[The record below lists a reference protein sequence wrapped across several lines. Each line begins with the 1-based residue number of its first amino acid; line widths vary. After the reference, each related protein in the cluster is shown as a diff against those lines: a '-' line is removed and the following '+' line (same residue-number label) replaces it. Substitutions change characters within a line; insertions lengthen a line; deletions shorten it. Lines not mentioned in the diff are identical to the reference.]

1 MAAEI
6 IQIDAQSFLSQT
18 YENQDTNL
26 ISSFDVKTNLSSSS
40 YLEFF
45 VYDNNKNILDS
56 DYNFTQYTIQND
68 GQSPGNDGDISEII
82 IDPEQTLINLGY
94 DQGEYTAYFNI
105 FNKQI
110 GTNFQ
115 NLYIAEISSDRTEIR
130 LDSTSLTEIDLIEQ
144 SNNLIQ
150 QRVSSSYFLD
160 FYLNFGDNQLAIAN
174 NIELDIQDP
183 TNPTILIKLYEP
195 LSDQYDLNSLLWVV
209 TVIEEPIAYQ
219 VIFEDVPI
227 VIIDTVPI
235 NGPNFNLE
243 LKDKINNSTL
253 NQSYQ
258 DLTATTLTSSF
269 NQLNS
274 LLEEKEID
282 INIDYTNFAEFTHF
296 SSVKTRLENFYYK
309 VSLIEQYSSSI
320 ATLNNTNSSSVA
332 IGNTQTIYETQI
344 NNIITNF
351 DGYDYYLYYS
361 SGSYAWPKTT
371 SQPPYLLAKTGSNAV
386 LTWFGSDD
394 ETNPNYGGIILS
406 ASRFDE
412 SNKDYL
418 FYVIPEYLREDPNN
432 DQYKMFIDMVGQF
445 YDNIWIYYKDVTQK
459 YNADNRLEN
468 GISKDIVADA
478 IRDFGLKLYQ
488 NNFSNEDLYT
498 AFLGLTPDG
507 ALFPFPNITGSLPT
521 PSGFEYID
529 TLISASNDY
538 MPLDDVNKSLYKR
551 IYHNL
556 PYLLKSKGTLPA
568 LRTLIT
574 SYGIPDTILRINE
587 YGGKDK
593 ANTNDWDYWQ
603 NEFNYTFYTTGSN
616 HISSSWPVNTNWN
629 SLDNVPRTV
638 EFRFKTE
645 GLPTSNIPY
654 SQSLW
659 NLDGVGPS
667 IILKYTGSGY
677 TTNPPTPNNPL
688 GLPYSGSI
696 IDPYYQY
703 ATLEFCS
710 DPAVSP
716 AGSASIYF
724 PFFDGGWW
732 SVMVT
737 RENTQDFTLHAG
749 NKIYEGGDN
758 GTLLG
763 FYTSSYILSDDVEW
777 ANSNTS
783 FFAKSQSIAGNTY
796 NSFSGSIQEIRY
808 YNKVISP
815 DVFKDYI
822 MNPSS
827 IEGDSINSSPEELM
841 FRASL
846 GGELY
851 TGSLSIHPKVT
862 GSWVATSSFVSDSNF
877 NFFTTPTFVPNTE
890 YFFYDQPA
898 VGIKNA
904 VSDKIRLEN
913 NVMPSGDTLSPFRSL
928 AQQLAISQSYTANT
942 NLLEV
947 AFSPQ
952 DEINEDIMDQIGYF
966 NIGEYIGDP
975 RLRSSSAE
983 SYPLLDTLRNDYFE
997 KYTKNYDL
1005 VDYIRLIKFFDNSL
1019 FKMIKDF
1026 VPARTSLASGIVIKQ
1041 HLLERNKY
1049 PQPQV
1054 NNNSNIA
1061 NVGVDNLSSTLFIP
1075 GNDTVSV
1082 SISYPLT
1089 ASGIYALSITGSITE
1104 DATDSVYYIELYDS
1118 NAVLLATLDSFI
1130 SSPFGTFSF
1139 SGSYSGNVPSGSYI
1153 YFSADP
1159 FANTFQINNF
1169 TASLQLINS
1178 YYAPYTTQDISVS
1191 GTIVPQWNDYNPGTI
1206 EDFNGG
1212 TGGTFEP
1219 FNYVGN
1225 TSQSW
1230 YETIPTISGSVIV
1243 LHDSQDEFYDGE
1255 FSGSN
1260 IIVTTQSLAQA
1271 YPLQNESFLYKQVY
1285 YYGTGSGEENIF
1297 ENLFLNNVT
1306 SPQNGEILFM
1316 EKGNILF
1323 GSWSSIYSPK
1333 YLKIAKID
1341 CSGSNNTTALG
1352 QLDTILI
1359 NTPIVGYP
1367 TNVWLQYDVTVLNE
1381 QSNYYLY
1388 QVNSAKYL
1396 NQPITYISSSY
1407 PNQVFDYTVSSS
1419 VTSSYSVGNGSP
1431 KTVIN
1436 WNSSLPGTNLP
1447 HYGTSYFN
1455 TSSGIL
1461 TFENTPNTQ
1470 LIISASIDTS
1480 GNDPTSRFIRLIQ
1493 NRNGVETTIFQDTY
1507 NAGGIDTT
1515 LVTASLY
1522 PIQGDQYYIQLT
1534 KTPTGVNVNVTSA
1547 QLLLTQSRAVSS
1559 SNCELVIFEPYITT
1573 PNYYNSD
1580 YNPLINNV
1588 LDDRLSTVYQD
1599 VDYSTG
1605 IFTPTNFGLLISG
1618 SAIKAAVQDSN
1629 YTTKRHIIPRYE
1641 GSKSTSQ
1648 YLNVWTE
1655 GDSGTYGKVPTVE
1668 SLKTMVAYCDSIS
1681 GWPPERMN
1689 ASAIHVLY
1697 LIKQDGTVVIP
1708 NASQNSL
1715 ADIQGTFMSGE
1726 KLIIAQKTVSSGE
1739 STQKR
1744 NIIRGGT
1751 RIEPIL
1757 YTQYGSA
1764 PNATWNTTMSF
1775 EDIVPSNTGATA
1787 DFSALYKR
1795 NTSIN
1800 LVQGVETL
1808 AAVNTVVYGA
1818 PISTGNSYE
1827 VTPQVVLDA
1836 LELTFKSSN
1845 NITFTN
1851 NPGNITGNFITKIYK
1866 NSISPSNLIGTPSTT
1881 QFQNN
1886 PNFPSGL
1893 VYFANKTVTIP
1904 VSNLNVGD
1912 KYFATVTLV
1921 CNIPT
1926 GTSPSVSFTSDFK
1939 VTQYPIFSPPVSS
1952 SGANSIWNWPNSS
1965 SYPYVI
1971 TSSQTT
1977 LVNLYGNPNAKM
1989 VDITGSGFNS
1999 IVLPWSIKYG
2009 DEFRFEGREDFVYQ
2023 VGKIFGPAESGSGRI
2038 FQTGSIEV
2046 HLNSNLPISA
2056 SSSVFNLDHFVIRRY
2071 VDDASLILMEG
2082 FKPVN
2087 ANGPYIVRPEYVVP
2101 ELNKSIDQFILDLTQ
2116 KGLIT

>member
-26 ISSFDVKTNLSSSS
+26 ISSFDVKTSLSSSS

-45 VYDNNKNILDS
+45 IYDNNKNILDS

-82 IDPEQTLINLGY
+82 IDPEQILINLGY
-94 DQGEYTAYFNI
+94 DQGEYTTYFNI

-110 GTNFQ
+110 GTNLQ
-115 NLYIAEISSDRTEIR
+115 NLYITEISSDRTEIR

-209 TVIEEPIAYQ
+209 TVVEEPIAYQ

-258 DLTATTLTSSF
+258 DLTTTTLTSSF
-269 NQLNS
+269 NQLSS

-332 IGNTQTIYETQI
+332 IGNTQTIYESQI

-478 IRDFGLKLYQ
+478 IRDFGIKLYQ

-521 PSGFEYID
+521 PSGYEYID

-538 MPLDDVNKSLYKR
+538 IPLDDVNKSLYKR

-556 PYLLKSKGTLPA
+556 PYLLKAKGTLPA

-574 SYGIPDTILRINE
+574 SYGIPDTVLRINE

-603 NEFNYTFYTTGSN
+603 NEFNYAFYTTGSN

-629 SLDNVPRTV
+629 SQDNVPKTV

-659 NLDGVGPS
+659 HLEESGIVNSS

-677 TTNPPTPNNPL
+677 SS
-688 GLPYSGSI
+688 GSYSGSI

-703 ATLEFCS
+703 ATLEFYS
-710 DPAVSP
+710 DSLGSP
-716 AGSASIYF
+716 TVTASIYF

-737 RENTQDFTLHAG
+737 RENANFNLHAG

-763 FYTSSYILSDDVEW
+763 FYTSSYVNSDETPFAASD
-777 ANSNTS
+777 TS
-783 FFAKSQSIAGNTY
+783 FFAKSQSIAGNIY

-808 YNKVISP
+808 YNTVLSAS
-815 DVFKDYI
+815 VFKDYI
-822 MNPSS
+822 MNPYS
-827 IEGDSINSSPEELM
+827 IEGNSINSSPNQLI
-841 FRASL
+841 FRLPL

-851 TGSLSIHPKVT
+851 TGSVSIHPKVT
-862 GSWVATSSFVSDSNF
+862 GSWIATSSFATDNTASF
-877 NFFTTPTFVPNTE
+877 AITPTFVPNTE

-904 VSDKIRLEN
+904 ISDKIRLEN
-913 NVMPSGDTLSPFRSL
+913 NVMPSGNTLSPFRSL

-983 SYPLLDTLRNDYFE
+983 SYPLLDTLRNDYFQ

-1054 NNNSNIA
+1054 NNNSTIA
-1061 NVGVDNLSSTLFIP
+1061 
-1075 GNDTVSV
+1075 
-1082 SISYPLT
+1082 
-1089 ASGIYALSITGSITE
+1089 
-1104 DATDSVYYIELYDS
+1104 YY
-1118 NAVLLATLDSFI
+1118 
-1130 SSPFGTFSF
+1130 
-1139 SGSYSGNVPSGSYI
+1139 PSGS
-1153 YFSADP
+1153 STNP
-1159 FANTFQINNF
+1159 SNNQPLTFQNIIV
-1169 TASLQLINS
+1169 T
-1178 YYAPYTTQDISVS
+1178 
-1191 GTIVPQWNDYNPGTI
+1191 GTVAPQWNDFQPGTI

-1212 TGGTFEP
+1212 AGGVFNP
-1219 FNYVGN
+1219 FNYVSN

-1230 YETIPTISGSVIV
+1230 YETIPTISGSVLI
-1243 LHDSQDEFYDGE
+1243 LHNTQDEFYDGE

-1260 IIVTTQSLAQA
+1260 IIVTTQSLAQS
-1271 YPLQNESFLYKQVY
+1271 YPLDNF
-1285 YYGTGSGEENIF
+1285 
-1297 ENLFLNNVT
+1297 
-1306 SPQNGEILFM
+1306 
-1316 EKGNILF
+1316 
-1323 GSWSSIYSPK
+1323 
-1333 YLKIAKID
+1333 
-1341 CSGSNNTTALG
+1341 
-1352 QLDTILI
+1352 
-1359 NTPIVGYP
+1359 
-1367 TNVWLQYDVTVLNE
+1367 
-1381 QSNYYLY
+1381 
-1388 QVNSAKYL
+1388 
-1396 NQPITYISSSY
+1396 
-1407 PNQVFDYTVSSS
+1407 VFDYTPVRYSPLLYDLSIDDLAEFTQTQFLNSLTIPDQGEILLLRPYFRLGGFSPSGNPLPNITGPTFVKIHKFDNNGVDNTIPLGQENKLLIQYSTIPSYYTLNILTVNEYSTYYLYEVNTLGSNTADNYILDYKFSGSIVNSFTAGPFSTPLALTESIDNANVFISSS
-1419 VTSSYSVGNGSP
+1419 STFTYS
-1431 KTVIN
+1431 
-1436 WNSSLPGTNLP
+1436 
-1447 HYGTSYFN
+1447 
-1455 TSSGIL
+1455 
-1461 TFENTPNTQ
+1461 NTPNVK
-1470 LIISASIDTS
+1470 IDFIAS
-1480 GNDPTSRFIRLIQ
+1480 F
-1493 NRNGVETTIFQDTY
+1493 
-1507 NAGGIDTT
+1507 
-1515 LVTASLY
+1515 
-1522 PIQGDQYYIQLT
+1522 
-1534 KTPTGVNVNVTSA
+1534 TGKSTSA
-1547 QLLLTQSRAVSS
+1547 VATSSLTLFLPGLDSVTTYTIPNFPISTSPAVTRTISGSIYPLNALPFTVNIFNNGGFFTPGAVLSNVQFQLTQSIAPSAAE
-1559 SNCELVIFEPYITT
+1559 NDPIIIEPYITL
-1573 PNYYNSD
+1573 PNFYNSD

-1588 LDDRLSTVYQD
+1588 DEYRLSTVYQD
-1599 VDYSTG
+1599 VDYSTN
-1605 IFTPTNFGLLISG
+1605 ITTPTNFGLLISG

-1655 GDSGTYGKVPTVE
+1655 GDSGTYGKTPTVE

-1726 KLIIAQKTVSSGE
+1726 KLFIAQKTVSSGE

-1757 YTQYGSA
+1757 YTQYGQA
-1764 PNATWNTTMSF
+1764 PNALWNTTMSF
-1775 EDIVPSNTGATA
+1775 TDIIPSNTGPTGNY
-1787 DFSALYKR
+1787 SALYSRIGDQILNYSTPEKVLF
-1795 NTSIN
+1795 NGTIFGTSI
-1800 LVQGVETL
+1800 
-1808 AAVNTVVYGA
+1808 
-1818 PISTGNSYE
+1818 IGNSYNIPLGAIQDGINLIIDANVNLRLDNPAISGGPRAFD
-1827 VTPQVVLDA
+1827 VTLFV
-1836 LELTFKSSN
+1836 
-1845 NITFTN
+1845 
-1851 NPGNITGNFITKIYK
+1851 YK
-1866 NSISPSNLIGTPSTT
+1866 NSSIIHTDPYTTYNVYPNSQDTVLYLTSTT
-1881 QFQNN
+1881 LPAGTFNSGDTISIYVQVD
-1886 PNFPSGL
+1886 NFEQYPGGIR
-1893 VYFANKTVTIP
+1893 VRANDTK
-1904 VSNLNVGD
+1904 
-1912 KYFATVTLV
+1912 
-1921 CNIPT
+1921 
-1926 GTSPSVSFTSDFK
+1926 FK
-1939 VTQYPIFSPPVSS
+1939 ISQYPIFTQPVTS

-1977 LVNLYGNPNAKM
+1977 LVNLYGDPNVKM

-1999 IVLPWSIKYG
+1999 ISSPWSIKYG

-2038 FQTGSIEV
+2038 FPTGSIEV
-2046 HLNSNLPISA
+2046 HLNSNLPVSA
-2056 SSSVFNLDHFVIRRY
+2056 STSVFNLDHFAIRRY

-2087 ANGPYIVRPEYVVP
+2087 ASGPYIVRPEYVVP
-2101 ELNKSIDQFILDLTQ
+2101 ELNKSVDQFILDLTQ